1 MPLTQFQNLD
11 FEDIK
16 TQIKDYLRANSNFTD
31 FDFEGS
37 NMSVLIDTLA
47 YNSYITAYNSNMV
60 ANEVFIDSATL
71 RENVA
76 ALARNIGYTPR
87 SKKSSKAIVSFF
99 IDTSSYAVQPLTLTV
114 KAGVVAVSN
123 TYNQNNYSFAI
134 MNDITVPVVDNIAEF
149 NDISIYEGSYL
160 TKTFTYRETGDNVP
174 IERFIIPN
182 SDIDTSTIKVTVS
195 PNSAATNLKTVYKLT
210 DNIIDVDNNSLIF
223 LLQEVADEKYEI
235 IFGDGKFGKKL
246 EDSNHIIV
254 SYLST
259 NGIDANGVNS
269 FTFTGNIQDNSG
281 VTVTEGISD
290 LATVNSSENGDSVE
304 SVSSIKKY
312 APLVYSA
319 QNRAVTADDYKAII
333 TKIYSNT
340 ESVSVYGGED
350 TSPPQFGKVFI
361 SIKPKNGKY
370 LSQIEKI
377 ELKTKLKR
385 YTVAGILP
393 QLIDLKYLYVELDT
407 SAYYNANATN
417 SVDALKTAITTTL
430 NTYARANELNTFG
443 ARFKF
448 SKAMR
453 LIDQTDSAITSNITR
468 VAMRRDLR
476 PALADLATY
485 EFCYGN
491 AFNVNSLNGFNI
503 KSSGFSV
510 SGISGTVYISDIP
523 NPDRRTGRLI
533 LFKLLSSNQV
543 AIIRNNI
550 GTIEYTKGEILIN
563 AIIINSTIINTD
575 QPIIEIS
582 GTPKSYDVIGLQDLY
597 LQLDNSNSLV
607 TMVSDTISSGADI
620 SGSNYVVSSSF
631 PNGRDDRESPLV
643 RGVPQYA
650 TVTGI
655 EATNVQEVDTSY
667 AATYTTSTTFNSEQ
681 VTANSVSGGYSY

>member
-99 IDTSSYAVQPLTLTV
+99 VDTSSYAVQPLTLTL

-269 FTFTGNIQDNSG
+269 FTFTGNLQDNSG

>member
-1 MPLTQFQNLD
+1 MPLTQFTNLD

-16 TQIKDYLRANSNFTD
+16 TQIKDYLRSNSNFTD

-37 NMSVLIDTLA
+37 NISVLIDTLA

-76 ALARNIGYTPR
+76 ALARNVGYTPR
-87 SKKSSKAIVSFF
+87 SKKSAKAKVSFF
-99 IDTSSYAVQPLTLTV
+99 VDTSSYAVQPLTLTL
-114 KAGVVAVSN
+114 KAGIVAVSN
-123 TYNQNNYSFAI
+123 TFSSSNYSFAI
-134 MNDITVPVVDNIAEF
+134 MNDITVAVVDNIATF
-149 NDISIYEGSYL
+149 TNIDIFEGSYL

-174 IERFIIPN
+174 IEKFILPN
-182 SDIDTSTIKVTVS
+182 DSVDTATIKVTVS
-195 PNSAATNLKTVYKLT
+195 PNSSATNLKTIYKLT
-210 DNIIDVDNNSLIF
+210 NNIIDVDNQSLIF
-223 LLQEVADEKYEI
+223 LLQEVADEKYEL

-246 EDSNHIIV
+246 EDSNFINVNYI
-254 SYLST
+254 ST
-259 NGIDANGVNS
+259 NGKDANGVNS

-281 VTVTEGISD
+281 VTVTEGIS
-290 LATVNSSENGDSVE
+290 LLTTTNGAENGADIE

-319 QNRAVTADDYKAII
+319 QNRAVTADDYKAIV
-333 TKIYSNT
+333 TNIYANT

-350 TSPPQFGKVFI
+350 TSPPQFGRVFI

-377 ELKTKLKR
+377 ELKNKLKR

-393 QLIDLKYLYVELDT
+393 QLIDLKYLFVELDT

-417 SVDALKTAITTTL
+417 SVNALKTSIVSTL
-430 NTYARANELNTFG
+430 DTYARSSELNTFG
-443 ARFKF
+443 ARFKY
-448 SKAMR
+448 SKALN

-468 VAMRRDLR
+468 VSMRRDMR

-485 EFCYGN
+485 ELCYGN
-491 AFNVNSLNGFNI
+491 AFNVNSLNGYNI
-503 KSSGFSV
+503 KSSGFTI
-510 SGISGTVYISDIP
+510 SGVSGTVYLSDIP
-523 NPDRRTGRLI
+523 NPDRKTGRII

-550 GTIEYTKGEILIN
+550 GSIEYTKGEILLN
-563 AIIINSTIINTD
+563 ALIITSTVLSSD
-575 QPIIEIS
+575 QPTIQIS

-643 RGVPQYA
+643 RGVPQYT
-650 TVTGI
+650 TVTGTESI
-655 EATNVQEVDTSY
+655 TVQEVDTSY
-667 AATYTTSTTFNSEQ
+667 ASTYTTSTTFNSEE
-681 VTANSVSGGYSY
+681 VTAQTTSGGYSY

>member
-1 MPLTQFQNLD
+1 MPLTQFTNLD
-11 FEDIK
+11 FDQIK

-37 NMSVLIDTLA
+37 NMTVLIDTLA

-76 ALARNIGYTPR
+76 ALARNVGYTPR
-87 SKKSSKAIVSFF
+87 SKKSAKAKISFF
-99 IDTSSYAVQPLTLTV
+99 VDTSNYSTAPLTLTL
-114 KAGVVAVSN
+114 KAGTVAVSN
-123 TYNQNNYSFAI
+123 TFSSENYSFAI
-134 MNDITVPVVDNIAEF
+134 MDDITVAVVDNIATF
-149 NDISIYEGSYL
+149 SNIDIYEGSYL

-174 IERFIIPN
+174 IEKFILPN
-182 SDIDTSTIKVTVS
+182 DSVDTATIKVTVS
-195 PNSAATNLKTVYKLT
+195 PNSSATNLKTIYKLT
-210 DNIIDVDNNSLIF
+210 NNIIDVDNQSLIF
-223 LLQEVADEKYEI
+223 LLQEVADEKYEL

-246 EDSNHIIV
+246 EDSNFITV
-254 SYLST
+254 NYLST
-259 NGIDANGVNS
+259 NGKDANGVNS

-281 VTVTEGISD
+281 VTVTEGIS
-290 LATVNSSENGDSVE
+290 LLTTTNGAENGAEIE

-319 QNRAVTADDYKAII
+319 QNRAVTADDYKAIV
-333 TKIYSNT
+333 TNIYANT

-350 TSPPQFGKVFI
+350 TSPPQFGRVFI

-377 ELKTKLKR
+377 ELKNKLKR

-393 QLIDLKYLYVELDT
+393 QLIDLKYLFVELDT

-417 SVDALKTAITTTL
+417 SVNALKTSIVSTL
-430 NTYARANELNTFG
+430 DTYARSSELNTFG
-443 ARFKF
+443 ARFKY
-448 SKAMR
+448 SKALN

-468 VAMRRDLR
+468 VSMRRDMR

-485 EFCYGN
+485 ELCYGN
-491 AFNVNSLNGFNI
+491 AFNVNSLNGYNI
-503 KSSGFSV
+503 KSSGFTI
-510 SGISGTVYISDIP
+510 SGVSGTVYLSDIP
-523 NPDRRTGRLI
+523 NPDRKTGRII

-550 GTIEYTKGEILIN
+550 GSIEYTKGEILLN
-563 AIIINSTIINTD
+563 ALIITSTVLSSD
-575 QPIIEIS
+575 QPTIQIS

-643 RGVPQYA
+643 RGVPQYT
-650 TVTGI
+650 TVTGTESI
-655 EATNVQEVDTSY
+655 TVQEVDTSY
-667 AATYTTSTTFNSEQ
+667 ASTYTTSTTFNSEE
-681 VTANSVSGGYSY
+681 VTAQTTSGGYSY